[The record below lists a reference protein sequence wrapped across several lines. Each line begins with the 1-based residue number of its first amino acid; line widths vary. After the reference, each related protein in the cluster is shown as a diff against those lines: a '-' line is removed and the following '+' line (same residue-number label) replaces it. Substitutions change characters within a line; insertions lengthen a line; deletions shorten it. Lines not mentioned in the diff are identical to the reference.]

1 MEITIIT
8 QAFPYFCAVNEPVKL
23 VILVSGKGSNARNL
37 VSYFKKNQHVIV
49 CGIVSSKQNP
59 ALESYCAENQLFY
72 EECYPWNEARILPV
86 LDKTG
91 IDVVVLAGFLKKI
104 SSEFIAS
111 FPNRMINIHPS
122 LLPKYGGA
130 GMYGQRV
137 HEAVFSNKESN
148 TGITIHLVNE
158 HYDEGEILVQHA
170 CAVDPNDT
178 PTTIESKVHQL
189 EHRFF
194 PKAVEQYCLSLKR

>member
-1 MEITIIT
+1 MGITIIT
-8 QAFPYFCAVNEPVKL
+8 QAFPYFCAVKEPIKL
-23 VILVSGKGSNARNL
+23 VIFVSGKGSNARNL
-37 VSYFKKNQHVIV
+37 VSYFNKNQHVVV

-59 ALESYCAENQLFY
+59 DLAAYCIENQLFY
-72 EECYPWNEARILPV
+72 RECYPWDEARILPV
-86 LDKTG
+86 LEETG
-91 IDVVVLAGFLKKI
+91 IEVVVLAGFLKKI
-104 SSEFIAS
+104 SSAFIAS
-111 FPNRMINIHPS
+111 FPNRIINIHPS

-158 HYDEGEILVQHA
+158 HYDEGKILVQHA
-170 CAVDPNDT
+170 CSLHPNDT
-178 PTTIESKVHQL
+178 PATIESKVHQL
-189 EHRFF
+189 EHQFF

>member
-1 MEITIIT
+1 MGITIIT
-8 QAFPYFCAVNEPVKL
+8 QAFPYFCAVKEPVKL

-49 CGIVSSKQNP
+49 CGIISSKQNP

-72 EECYPWNEARILPV
+72 EECYPWNEERILPV

-104 SSEFIAS
+104 SSTFIAS

>member
-37 VSYFKKNQHVIV
+37 VSYFQKNQHVIV

>member
-1 MEITIIT
+1 MGITIIT
-8 QAFPYFCAVNEPVKL
+8 QAFPYFCAVKEPVKL

-72 EECYPWNEARILPV
+72 EECYPWNEERILPV

-104 SSEFIAS
+104 SSTFIAS

-137 HEAVFSNKESN
+137 HEAVFSDKESN

-189 EHRFF
+189 EHQFF

>member
-1 MEITIIT
+1 MGITIIT
-8 QAFPYFCAVNEPVKL
+8 QAFPYFCAVKEPVKL

-49 CGIVSSKQNP
+49 CGIISSKQNP

-72 EECYPWNEARILPV
+72 EECYPWNEERILPV

-104 SSEFIAS
+104 SSTFIAS

-170 CAVDPNDT
+170 CAVDPDDT

-189 EHRFF
+189 EHQFF

>member
-1 MEITIIT
+1 MGITIIT
-8 QAFPYFCAVNEPVKL
+8 QAFPYFCAVKEPVKL

-37 VSYFKKNQHVIV
+37 VSYFKKNQHVNV

-72 EECYPWNEARILPV
+72 EECYPWNEERILPV

-91 IDVVVLAGFLKKI
+91 IEVIVLAGFLKKI

-170 CAVDPNDT
+170 CAVDPHDT

-189 EHRFF
+189 EHQFF

>member
-1 MEITIIT
+1 MGITIIT
-8 QAFPYFCAVNEPVKL
+8 PAFPYFCAVKEPVKL

-72 EECYPWNEARILPV
+72 EECYPWNEERILPV

-137 HEAVFSNKESN
+137 HEAVFLNKESN

>member
-1 MEITIIT
+1 MGITIIT
-8 QAFPYFCAVNEPVKL
+8 QAFPYFCAVKEPVKL

-37 VSYFKKNQHVIV
+37 VSYFKKNQLVIV
-49 CGIVSSKQNP
+49 CGIISSKQNP

-72 EECYPWNEARILPV
+72 EECYPWNEERILPV

>member
-1 MEITIIT
+1 MGITIIT
-8 QAFPYFCAVNEPVKL
+8 QAFPYFCAVKEPVKL

-72 EECYPWNEARILPV
+72 EECYPWNEERILPV

>member
-1 MEITIIT
+1 MGITIIT
-8 QAFPYFCAVNEPVKL
+8 QAFPYFCAVKEPIKL
-23 VILVSGKGSNARNL
+23 VIFVSGKGSNARNL

-72 EECYPWNEARILPV
+72 EECYPWNEERILPV

>member
-1 MEITIIT
+1 MGITIIT
-8 QAFPYFCAVNEPVKL
+8 QAFPYFCAVKEPVKL

-72 EECYPWNEARILPV
+72 EECYPWNEERILPV

-178 PTTIESKVHQL
+178 PTTIASKVQQL
-189 EHRFF
+189 EHQFF

>member
-1 MEITIIT
+1 
-8 QAFPYFCAVNEPVKL
+8 VKEPVKL

-72 EECYPWNEARILPV
+72 EECYPWNEERILPV

-137 HEAVFSNKESN
+137 HEAVFSNKEPN